1 MCLQQIF
8 VISSA
13 CNKRSYTKNSCD
25 MRDSQTDKKLTG
37 EQNDRAISMFMN
49 INIETLINSS
59 QVNPATH
66 EKDYTRLIGIYSKN
80 VSFIEHLKIN

>member
-13 CNKRSYTKNSCD
+13 YNKSTYTKSSCN
-25 MRDSQTDKKLTG
+25 MRDSESDEKVTG
-37 EQNDRAISMFMN
+37 EQSNRAISTFMN
-49 INIETLINSS
+49 VNIETLINSS

-66 EKDYTRLIGIYSKN
+66 EKDYTRLTGIYSKN